1 MWGAP
6 LISNPLKEREV
17 IEMNKEIK
25 MMVKSLLRGI
35 ILAIL
40 TMNLVGNF
48 EISTLGWSM
57 VLYAVAMKSS
67 NVILNQLREFDNA

>member
-1 MWGAP
+1 M
-6 LISNPLKEREV
+6 KESE
-17 IEMNKEIK
+17 
-25 MMVKSLLRGI
+25 MMVRSLIRGSI
-35 ILAIL
+35 IAIL
-40 TMNLVGNF
+40 TMNLVENF

>member
-1 MWGAP
+1 MVRS
-6 LISNPLKEREV
+6 LI
-17 IEMNKEIK
+17 
-25 MMVKSLLRGI
+25 RGSI
-35 ILAIL
+35 IAIL
-40 TMNLVGNF
+40 TMNLVENF